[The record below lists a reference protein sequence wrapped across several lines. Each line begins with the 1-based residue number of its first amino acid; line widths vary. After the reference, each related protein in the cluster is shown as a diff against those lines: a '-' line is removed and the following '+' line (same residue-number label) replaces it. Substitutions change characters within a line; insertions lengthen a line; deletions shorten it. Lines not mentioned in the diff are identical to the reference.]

1 MVWPARYATAD
12 RTRDTDM
19 SLTPDLDALRFELAA
34 ACFDSVAHQFAHF
47 AKFGHT
53 KGIAD
58 EDAAQFGIAGDVIDW
73 VGEEYRRCA
82 IKIRATEEIL
92 AAPFLH
98 QPAVPSD
105 PSAFEASISRP
116 LPPELPDQPGCIGSA
131 LLDVARERLAEAR
144 DTLDHGDSQIL
155 RAATQAAALLHTWCG
170 G

>member
-1 MVWPARYATAD
+1 
-12 RTRDTDM
+12 M
-19 SLTPDLDALRFELAA
+19 SLTPDLDALRLELAA
-34 ACFDSVAHQFAHF
+34 ACFDSVTHQFAHF
-47 AKFGHT
+47 AKFGHAE
-53 KGIAD
+53 GIGD
-58 EDAAQFGIAGDVIDW
+58 DDAAQFRIAGDVISW

-105 PSAFEASISRP
+105 PAAFEASMSRP
-116 LPPELPDQPGCIGSA
+116 PPPQLPEQPGCIGSS
-131 LLDVARERLAEAR
+131 LLDMARERLAEAR
-144 DTLDHGDSQIL
+144 DTLGRGESQLL